1 MLARD
6 CGGARKPSAK
16 SLIADLAAQVGGLD
30 DLVNNAGIAGEQVRP
45 NEATIEH
52 MSPTKPHVAELSALL
67 IA

>member
-1 MLARD
+1 
-6 CGGARKPSAK
+6 
-16 SLIADLAAQVGGLD
+16 
-30 DLVNNAGIAGEQVRP
+30 VNNAGIAGEQVRP